1 MDPWIAPYR
10 LTQPLPPPSHLLPSR
25 YQARR
30 LIKPGRMIE
39 MPAQRISVLPR
50 SCPASGPKSGSIR
63 RVHRG
68 VPALFDEMVRDGRMP
83 PPVKFNSKK
92 VWDREKLDQAFA
104 THGEEED
111 NPFDAIAI
119 RRSHGE
125 AAAQIRRR

>member
-1 MDPWIAPYR
+1 
-10 LTQPLPPPSHLLPSR
+10 
-25 YQARR
+25 
-30 LIKPGRMIE
+30 

-50 SCPASGPKSGSIR
+50 SCPP
-63 RVHRG
+63 RG
-68 VPALFDEMVRDGRMP
+68 LNRAQSAEYIGVSPALFDEMVRDGRMP

-111 NPFDAIAI
+111 NPFDAI